1 MTIKPF
7 EPKVE
12 EDLNRPYNV
21 TLTEGQ
27 ISTILYVLEGYINPS
42 DDYGYDPEFRQDIDS
57 IFGVLEG
64 AVDSY
69 YDEQKQIAQ
78 ALYDSQQKQPIPEW
92 DDTVEDAQENNVA
105 YSSLNENTEYG
116 KDVRTADDV
125 AKCVTDSDGDYA
137 KCVDQLVDSM
147 NPTFHMDQAFAK
159 LEEEL

>member
-1 MTIKPF
+1 MTKQAF
-7 EPKVE
+7 EPSVP
-12 EDLNRPYNV
+12 EDLNRKHSV

-69 YDEQKQIAQ
+69 YDEQKQLAQ
-78 ALYDSQQKQPIPEW
+78 ALYEAQQKQPKPEW
-92 DDTVEDAQENNVA
+92 DDYGSKVDA
-105 YSSLNENTEYG
+105 
-116 KDVRTADDV
+116 
-125 AKCVTDSDGDYA
+125 
-137 KCVDQLVDSM
+137 LVDSM

-159 LEEEL
+159 AREEL